1 MEPRASSSSAS
12 SAKPKNNEHKQYP
25 VEPNGIELILG
36 GIFSSLALFS
46 PRKGLNLYESPVKYL
61 SVSAGVLLGY
71 YAILTFADIYCFKV
85 SDRARRQAKTM
96 GGRLRDVLNMIL
108 STLAAAT
115 AIYIGFVLFGAP
127 VATQQGETAMAAIV
141 VALLAVTPAILTLEA
156 KVGAWHRALLSV
168 DSKTLPEKWAAG
180 FFWSTMVTSWAFAY
194 FMPMDWD
201 RPWQKWPIPIVG
213 GAFLGYLIGLFV
225 VGIRCFVL
233 PLARAD
239 FIETEE
245 SKLEMTRVPPNSKA
259 AGAAKSASASSQ
271 PVAETKKEK

>member
-1 MEPRASSSSAS
+1 MYRTQQRKAQ
-12 SAKPKNNEHKQYP
+12 KNEHKQYP

-85 SDRARRQAKTM
+85 SDRVRRQTKTM
-96 GGRLRDVLNMIL
+96 GGRLRD
-108 STLAAAT
+108 
-115 AIYIGFVLFGAP
+115 
-127 VATQQGETAMAAIV
+127 QGETAMAAIV

-156 KVGAWHRALLSV
+156 KVGAWQRALLSV
-168 DSKTLPEKWAAG
+168 DPKSLPEKWAAG

-245 SKLEMTRVPPNSKA
+245 SKLEMTRVPLNSKA
-259 AGAAKSASASSQ
+259 AACC
-271 PVAETKKEK
+271 ETKKEK